1 MTKIIKLELNVRT
14 LTLLLSVLSMAV
26 CHTLP
31 AADLRTGAQDSS
43 PKYYLEG
50 TQMKGLCVD
59 LIKAV
64 ERTDPTLK
72 FTGYDRFVPLPRIE
86 EGMASD
92 PAAYDVFFG
101 LIKSPA
107 REAKFNF
114 IDIPLYQTSL
124 KLAARADDAI
134 EVKSFDDIRKL
145 GDEGSILAVRGTAHV
160 AFLQQQGGL
169 KIDAGA
175 NTTADDLIKL
185 VNHRG
190 RFVFNTNISLAH
202 EIKRQKLEGKIR
214 IIPATFHAEPQYLAV
229 SKTLPPDTIAKLKS
243 ALARLESSGEL
254 SKIFSTYFH

>member
-1 MTKIIKLELNVRT
+1 MHKLTMPLSLLAIAVC
-14 LTLLLSVLSMAV
+14 LTLS
-26 CHTLP
+26 

-43 PKYYLEG
+43 PKYYLDG

-64 ERTDPTLK
+64 ERADPSLK

-86 EGMASD
+86 EGMASN

-124 KLAARADDAI
+124 KLAARADDPVD
-134 EVKSFDDIRKL
+134 VKSFDDIRKL
-145 GDEGSILAVRGTAHV
+145 GDEGSILAVKGTAHV
-160 AFLQQQGGL
+160 TFLQQQGGL
-169 KIDAGA
+169 KIDEGA
-175 NTTADDLIKL
+175 HTTSDDLIKL

-190 RFVFNTNISLAH
+190 RFIFNTNISLAY

-229 SKTLPPDTIAKLKS
+229 SKMLPPDTVAKLKS
-243 ALARLESSGEL
+243 ALAKLESSGEL
-254 SKIFSTYFH
+254 SKIYEAYFR